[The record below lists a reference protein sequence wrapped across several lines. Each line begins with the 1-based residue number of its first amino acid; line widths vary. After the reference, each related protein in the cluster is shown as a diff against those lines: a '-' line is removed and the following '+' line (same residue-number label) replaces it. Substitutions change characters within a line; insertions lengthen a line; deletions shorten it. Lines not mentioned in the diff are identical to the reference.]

1 MLRSAA
7 CGAEPDAAGPLC
19 GQLSFGSDL
28 ALPLLED
35 LLSDPLLQA
44 ASLSGDDAGA
54 SERSSRSQCAGVG
67 CRSECGSASCGCAP
81 GAAAER
87 TDGRA
92 PAAADLLEQ
101 FSRQLAAREDGFDLG
116 ACPAPP
122 VPLPPLQKAAPS
134 SGPAPPPPPPPP
146 PPAAPRAEHTQPPAA
161 RAAAL
166 GGAADASP
174 QASVAAPCSSGDST
188 AAGARSAARAAA
200 AASPNKRP
208 RSGEECSSTDSAAAY
223 VRAHAASL
231 GGGRLA
237 AAAACGG
244 AASAAPGGGG
254 SGDAEESEEAKRA
267 ARMARNR
274 ESALH
279 SRQRKK
285 MQADELERR
294 CDALQADNRRL
305 TGAAPRPVVLRLLC
319 AVVRDVPDA
328 PWCRGGR
335 GSDHC
340 STQAQSLSCVP
351 CWLARMRKSALG
363 RPPCLA
369 AATRV
374 R

>member
-1 MLRSAA
+1 MLPGRCAGSCRSGRTSRCRCWRTCSPTRCCRRPRCPATTRGRRSAPRA
-7 CGAEPDAAGPLC
+7 PSVRVWGAAPSAAPPAAG
-19 GQLSFGSDL
+19 
-28 ALPLLED
+28 AH
-35 LLSDPLLQA
+35 
-44 ASLSGDDAGA
+44 
-54 SERSSRSQCAGVG
+54 
-67 CRSECGSASCGCAP
+67 
-81 GAAAER
+81 
-87 TDGRA
+87 
-92 PAAADLLEQ
+92 
-101 FSRQLAAREDGFDLG
+101 
-116 ACPAPP
+116 PAPP
-122 VPLPPLQKAAPS
+122 RSAQTAARPPPQTCWS
-134 SGPAPPPPPPPP
+134 SFRGSSRRARTGLTWGPAQHRRCRCRRCRRQRQ
-146 PPAAPRAEHTQPPAA
+146 AAAQRRRRRRRRRRRPRAEHTQPPAA